1 MPAPDPSTDTKL
13 LIAGLREAGEIARR
27 YYGGKY
33 KTWHKSRGNPVTDAD
48 IEIDRFLKKSL
59 VAQRPDYGWLSEE
72 SVDDPAR
79 LSRARVFVV
88 DPIDGTYGFLKQRPQ
103 FTIVAAVVENG
114 RPVSAGIYNPITGEM
129 FEASKG
135 KGATKNG
142 ARIFVSMRS
151 GFDHAKILAE
161 KKLMDPA
168 HWPDPW
174 PESMTSETRASAAYR
189 MALVASGEF
198 DATLSLTQKSDW
210 DIAAGDLI
218 VHEAGGVVTTRESD
232 LLIYNR
238 ESVVHGS
245 LICAGPQLHPRIL
258 ARLQDYCPGP

>member
-1 MPAPDPSTDTKL
+1 MPAPDPSADTKL
-13 LIAGLREAGEIARR
+13 LVASLREAGEIARR

-33 KTWHKSRGNPVTDAD
+33 KTWHKSYGNPVSDAD
-48 IEIDRFLKKSL
+48 IEIDRFLKKNL
-59 VAQRPDYGWLSEE
+59 LAQRPDYGWLSEE
-72 SVDDPAR
+72 TEDDLAR
-79 LSRARVFVV
+79 RSRVRTFVV

-103 FTIVAAVVENG
+103 FTIVAAVVEDG
-114 RPVSAGIYNPITGEM
+114 RPVSAGIYNPITDEM

-135 KGATKNG
+135 LGAMKNG
-142 ARIFVSMRS
+142 TRIFVSRRS
-151 GFDHAKILAE
+151 GFDSAKMLAE

-168 HWPDPW
+168 RWANPW
-174 PESMTSETRASAAYR
+174 PESLTAETRASVAYR

-238 ESVVHGS
+238 ENVVHGS

-258 ARLQDYCPGP
+258 ARLHDYRPGP

>member
-1 MPAPDPSTDTKL
+1 M
-13 LIAGLREAGEIARR
+13 REAGGIARR

-48 IEIDRFLKKSL
+48 IEIDRFLQKTLS
-59 VAQRPDYGWLSEE
+59 AQRPDYGWLSEE
-72 SVDDPAR
+72 TEDDPAR
-79 LSRARVFVV
+79 LSCARVFVV
-88 DPIDGTYGFLKQRPQ
+88 DPIDGTYGFLKQRPH

-135 KGATKNG
+135 MGATKNG
-142 ARIFVSMRS
+142 ARIFVSTRS
-151 GFDHAKILAE
+151 GFDGAKILAE

-168 HWPDPW
+168 RWAEPW

-189 MALVASGEF
+189 IALVASGEF

-210 DIAAGDLI
+210 DLAAGDLI
-218 VHEAGGVVTTRESD
+218 VHEAGGVVTSRESN
-232 LLIYNR
+232 LLMYNC

-245 LICAGPQLHPRIL
+245 VICAGPQLHAAIL
-258 ARLQDYCPGP
+258 ARLHDYRPGP